1 MVKVHVDR
9 DKRSFAEQRKELVS
23 HIESKFDKKGQLVP
37 VNTSTN
43 VANDTRRSEHD
54 WLAEQNIWRD
64 NLHGWVSRVQQDFE
78 EDLKRMQSH
87 FFDLKPMEM
96 WGFQPG
102 GGSSFFDHA
111 RRRMAQ
117 MHEDMM
123 NHFRSMDLDWMPS
136 GFPGFDDIDIYKDA
150 FQVGEDG
157 KMHFQA
163 SFDVSKFRPED
174 VEVRQEGREL
184 YVQAKSQEK
193 TKDSFR
199 SREFCRAILLP
210 NSVDVSQFKCS
221 LSKDGILTCD
231 APVVR
236 SDYNTITF
244 DSDRSVNIK
253 PKSLPY
259 YSERQGHRKD
269 KEEAED
275 SLREYVIETR
285 NGRQRMH
292 LEVPIDP
299 IYSAEDITVKLE
311 NGRLKVS
318 GRVDKYKS
326 RWGHKN
332 SGDDYFCRTFQIPRS
347 IDAMSLEA
355 EMRDSKLIIEADL

>member
-87 FFDLKPMEM
+87 FFDL
-96 WGFQPG
+96 
-102 GGSSFFDHA
+102 
-111 RRRMAQ
+111 
-117 MHEDMM
+117 
-123 NHFRSMDLDWMPS
+123 
-136 GFPGFDDIDIYKDA
+136 
-150 FQVGEDG
+150 

-299 IYSAEDITVKLE
+299 IYSADDITVKLE

-318 GRVDKYKS
+318 GRLDKYKS